1 MYHQELT
8 PTQQKY
14 HQARIERGKRLNAAV
29 KALDQRLNPPLPP
42 PPPKPAYVQ
51 NPKWDFV
58 ITPKTALVKKIQ
70 RLICLSF
77 NVELDDLI
85 SEQRTRNVVLPRQIA
100 MYLCRKLTQ
109 HSFPEIGRRFG
120 GRDHTTVLHS
130 VSKIEHLRSRIPLIA
145 EVITR
150 ITETMKDDEHGQ
162 QHLE

>member
-1 MYHQELT
+1 
-8 PTQQKY
+8 
-14 HQARIERGKRLNAAV
+14 
-29 KALDQRLNPPLPP
+29 
-42 PPPKPAYVQ
+42 
-51 NPKWDFV
+51 
-58 ITPKTALVKKIQ
+58 
-70 RLICLSF
+70 
-77 NVELDDLI
+77 
-85 SEQRTRNVVLPRQIA
+85 
-100 MYLCRKLTQ
+100 LTQ